1 MATQGSIQSP
11 VCTTKWYQT
20 THRPSYPSRRPGSLR
35 TWVGIRAAAPRRC
48 SDKIKGWVMLDF
60 HREHKR
66 HFASQAK
73 LTTEQIGDWVQET
86 SSEGIRA
93 HLGHFWVQRQNSVVK
108 YRKQQTTKIA
118 ARLCQFLGGETTIHV
133 SYLSIFKSGFAGEP
147 EK

>member
-1 MATQGSIQSP
+1 
-11 VCTTKWYQT
+11 
-20 THRPSYPSRRPGSLR
+20 
-35 TWVGIRAAAPRRC
+35 
-48 SDKIKGWVMLDF
+48 MLDF

-133 SYLSIFKSGFAGEP
+133 SYLALFSLESATGLGK
-147 EK
+147 